1 MSRFLNDRYS
11 SLERYVPGEQPQD
24 KKYIKLNTNESP
36 FPPSPKVI
44 EGLNE
49 EEKEKLCLYCD
60 PECKSLKKAL
70 ADLYGVKSDNV
81 FLSNGSDD
89 ILNFSF
95 MAFCD
100 GGAAYADIT
109 YGFYPVFAELYGVNS
124 KIIPLKD
131 DLTLDVDEFCRTDST
146 CVIANPNAPTGLAIS
161 LADVER
167 IVSANENRVVVV
179 DEAYVDFGGESAVSL
194 TKKYKNLLVCMTYS
208 KSRGMA
214 GARLG
219 FAIGD
224 AALIADL
231 ELIKYSTNPYNLDR
245 LTLAAGAAA
254 LTDDSRRYY
263 AEKQSELM
271 ATRDRAT
278 AALTALGA
286 EVIPSLANFIFV
298 KIPSIDGAE
307 LNAELRRRGILVR
320 HFKTERIKDYNRISI
335 GTPEEMSTLVCEIE
349 KIIGE
354 RK

>member
-1 MSRFLNDRYS
+1 MSRFLSKKLS
-11 SLERYVPGEQPQD
+11 SLEAYTPGEQPRD
-24 KKYIKLNTNESP
+24 KKYIKLNTNE
-36 FPPSPKVI
+36 FPYPPAPDVI
-44 EGLNE
+44 SAVNADEMRALR
-49 EEKEKLCLYCD
+49 LYPD
-60 PECKSLKKAL
+60 PTGAELKARL
-70 ADLYGVKSDNV
+70 AEFYGVGSENV
-81 FLSNGSDD
+81 FISNGSDD

-109 YGFYPVFAELYGVNS
+109 YGFYPVFAELYGINS

-131 DLTLDVDEFCRTDST
+131 DLSLDVDEFCRTDST

-179 DEAYVDFGGESAVSL
+179 DEAYVDFGGESAVAL
-194 TKKYKNLLVCMTYS
+194 TKKYKNLLVCQTYS

-245 LTLAAGAAA
+245 LTLAAGVAA

-263 AEKQSELM
+263 AEKQAELM
-271 ATRDRAT
+271 ATRDSAT

-298 KIPSIDGAE
+298 KIPSVSGAE

-335 GTPEEMSTLVCEIE
+335 GTPEEMATLVCEIE